1 MLTYAE
7 VASAMATSCLQVL
20 RRVGREEQA
29 AHASSRACASL
40 RDVYVCTDSVAARLL
55 ADLDEKS
62 RMLMQHVLRLLAQE
76 EGEEGTESES
86 YLRLSLSSLI
96 PELPACFHAE
106 AATVAYLALTESD
119 ERVVCMRTRMRLL
132 LEILT
137 EQAGGNNKLSAEVVC
152 VPIQFTCFTG
162 TKVQR
167 LTQKAL
173 LGGGPHIRGRARQR
187 CAAPAAVA
195 RRL

>member
-1 MLTYAE
+1 M
-7 VASAMATSCLQVL
+7 S
-20 RRVGREEQA
+20 
-29 AHASSRACASL
+29 
-40 RDVYVCTDSVAARLL
+40 TDSVAACLL

-76 EGEEGTESES
+76 EGEEGAESES
-86 YLRLSLSSLI
+86 YLRLSLDGLV

-106 AATVAYLALTESD
+106 AATVAYLALAERD
-119 ERVVCMRTRMRLL
+119 ERVRTMQTRMRLL

-137 EQAGGNNKLSAEVVC
+137 EQAGGNNKLSGEVVC
-152 VPIQFTCFTG
+152 VPIEFTCFTG
-162 TKVQR
+162 TKVQI

-173 LGGGPHIRGRARQR
+173 LGGRPHLRGRARQR
-187 CAAPAAVA
+187 CTAPAPVA